1 MTFALTP
8 ESLRA
13 AVPDLARPH
22 TMRGL
27 DGPVAIHRDAHGI
40 PHLRAGSE
48 HDAHFAQGFVHAQD
62 RLWHMEY
69 DRRRAYGRWAEALG
83 PAGLPEDRMMRRFR
97 IGPAL
102 PKIYETLRAETRA
115 MLEAYAQGVNAFLES
130 EPPLPV
136 EFALTGVKP
145 QPWLPLDSLAVFAVR
160 HILMGVWEAKLWR
173 ARMLHAMG
181 PEKVAAF
188 HPGYAPGQL
197 VIVPPDG
204 RYGGAPLQAYETL
217 KDALAHLTYLRHGN
231 ADGSNNWVLGGARTA
246 SGKPLLAGDPHR
258 ALDVPNVYYQNHVAC
273 EAFDAIGF
281 SFPGVPGFP
290 HFAHTAR
297 VAWAITHG
305 SADYQD
311 LYIERFDSKDPTR
324 YEHKGQ
330 WHTARRDRETIQVR
344 GAAPETLETW
354 ETLHG
359 PIVAGEPAQGNA
371 LAFRYTALEAP
382 NGTLDAVRA
391 MLLAR
396 SADELEAAVRPWVDP
411 VNNMVYCDVDGA
423 FGYRTRGRLPV
434 RSEANAWVPVPGWT
448 GEHEW
453 SGNVPFEAMPAVR
466 DPACG
471 YAYTAN
477 NRIVDESYPHYIGL
491 DFAPGFRAERI
502 HERLHGLSAATVE
515 DMAAAQADVG
525 SVPAAGFRAV
535 YDRVRPADAP
545 GERAL
550 TLLRAWDGQVTAD
563 SPAPTVFAVWRRH
576 ILLRL
581 FTPQLDEAL
590 LKDIL
595 AAVDRGANGLLTRT
609 QARLHQLIA
618 DDDRS
623 VLPPGETWDAL
634 ISAALGD
641 AVRELSA
648 LLGPDPDTWRWERE
662 HHTAAV
668 HLLAGL
674 HPDGARLLNP
684 PPLRMGG
691 DGDTVQAG
699 GYYVAQDL
707 RARFISVAR
716 YIFDAGDWNN
726 SRWIV
731 PGGVSGHPGS
741 PHCQDQA
748 PLYERHQYV
757 PMTYDW
763 RTIEREAKHTQKLT
777 PKKG

>member
-1 MTFALTP
+1 MHPALSP
-8 ESLRA
+8 DSLRNC
-13 AVPDLARPH
+13 VPDVTRAFTL
-22 TMRGL
+22 RGL
-27 DGPVAIHRDAHGI
+27 EGPVTIHRDAFGI
-40 PHLRAGSE
+40 AHVRAGSE
-48 HDAHFAQGFVHAQD
+48 SDAHFAQGFVHAQD
-62 RLWHMEY
+62 RLWHMEC
-69 DRRRAYGRWAEALG
+69 DRRRAYGRWAEAMG
-83 PAGLPEDRMMRRFR
+83 PAGLAEDRMMRRFR

-102 PKIYETLRAETRA
+102 PRLYDGLQPETRA
-115 MLEAYAQGVNAFLES
+115 MLEAYAHGVNAFLENARG
-130 EPPLPV
+130 LPV
-136 EFALTGVKP
+136 EFELTDVKP
-145 QPWLPLDSLAVFAVR
+145 QPWLPLDSLAVFCVR
-160 HILMGVWEAKLWR
+160 HILMGVWESKIWR

-204 RYGGAPLQAYETL
+204 RFGGAPLHAYETL
-217 KDALAHLTYLRHGN
+217 KDALGHLTWLRHGN
-231 ADGSNNWVLGGARTA
+231 ADGSNNWVVGGARTA
-246 SGKPLLAGDPHR
+246 SGKPIVAGDPHR

-273 EAFDAIGF
+273 DAFDVIGF

-290 HFAHTAR
+290 HFAHSAR

-311 LYIERFDSKDPTR
+311 LYIERFDPKDATR
-324 YEHKGQ
+324 YEHRGE
-330 WHTARRDRETIQVR
+330 WLTARRDRETIQVR

-359 PIVAGEPAQGNA
+359 PIVGGEPAEGTA
-371 LAFRYTALEAP
+371 LAFRYTALETP

-396 SADELEAAVRPWVDP
+396 NADELEAAVRTWVDP
-411 VNNMVYCDVDGA
+411 VNNMVYADVDGN

-453 SGNVPFEAMPAVR
+453 SGNVAFEAMPAVR
-466 DPACG
+466 NPACG

-477 NRIVDESYPHYIGL
+477 NRIVDEHYPHYIGL

-502 HERLHGLSAATVE
+502 HTHLRGLTGATV
-515 DMAAAQADVG
+515 DHMAAIHADVG
-525 SVPAAGFRAV
+525 SVPAEAFRPL
-535 YDRVRPADAP
+535 YGRVKPADAA
-545 GERAL
+545 GEQAL
-550 TLLRAWDGQVTAD
+550 ALLRDWDGQVTRE
-563 SPAPTVFAVWRRH
+563 SPAPTIFATWRKH

-581 FTPQLDEAL
+581 FTPQFDAAL
-590 LKDIL
+590 LRDIL
-595 AAVDRGANGLLTRT
+595 TAVDRGANGLLTRT

-618 DDDRS
+618 DNDTS
-623 VLPPGETWDAL
+623 VLPPGESWDAL

-641 AVRELSA
+641 AVAELSA
-648 LLGPDPDTWRWERE
+648 RLGADPAQWHWERE
-662 HHTAAV
+662 HHTAAA
-668 HLLAGL
+668 HLLAAQ
-674 HPDGARLLNP
+674 HPDALHLLNP
-684 PPLRMGG
+684 PPIRMGG

-716 YIFDAGDWNN
+716 YVFDTGDWDN

-741 PHCQDQA
+741 PHYQDQA
-748 PLYERHQYV
+748 GLYEMHRTL
-757 PMTYDW
+757 PMTYSWDA
-763 RTIEREAKHTQKLT
+763 IEREAKATQTLS
-777 PKKG
+777 PQ